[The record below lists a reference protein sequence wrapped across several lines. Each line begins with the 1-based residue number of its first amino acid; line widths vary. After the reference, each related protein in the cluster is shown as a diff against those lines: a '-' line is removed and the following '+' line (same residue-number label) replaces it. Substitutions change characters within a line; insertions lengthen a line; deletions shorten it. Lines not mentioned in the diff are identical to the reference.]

1 MRTQRHFMAA
11 ALLALAAGLT
21 TACTEKASTTPEA
34 PQLAIVSGSAMS
46 VTPATASVAV
56 AASTQLTATLRNR
69 RGRLVSG
76 IQPLWL
82 AQDSA
87 IAGVSQTG
95 VVTGRKAGTV
105 LVSATYYGVSAAMS
119 ITVTGAAT
127 TPPVVTPP
135 PTPTP
140 TPPPVG
146 TSGRWVSGYY
156 AGYQRGLYPETAID
170 FSLLTHIIVVGIEP
184 TGNGGV
190 STDFFVDAVNGPAMA
205 RTIATRAH
213 AAGRKA
219 LLMLGGSGYRDAL
232 AASASSGTIATFV
245 TNLISTMT
253 SLGYDGIDV
262 DWEPIS
268 TADQPAV
275 LDLLKR
281 LRAAKPDIILTLP
294 GPWNGP
300 LTSWYASA
308 AAQLDQLNMMS
319 YGMSGNWGGWS
330 SWHEAAVT
338 GESSVHPS
346 SLAASLKLYQNAG
359 VPLSKIGVGIGY
371 YGSCW
376 RNVNAMGVPLGAGQD
391 IVADDNTMS
400 YTNIMSQY
408 YNAASYKWD
417 ATAKEG
423 YLAFSSL
430 TGPAQCS
437 MVSFNDP
444 QGVTEKGNFVRAN
457 GLGGAILW
465 TINQGYLPNA
475 AIGSRDPLTKAAY
488 TAIAP

>member
-1 MRTQRHFMAA
+1 
-11 ALLALAAGLT
+11 
-21 TACTEKASTTPEA
+21 
-34 PQLAIVSGSAMS
+34 MS

-190 STDFFVDAVNGPAMA
+190 SSDFFVDPTN
-205 RTIATRAH
+205 
-213 AAGRKA
+213 
-219 LLMLGGSGYRDAL
+219 
-232 AASASSGTIATFV
+232 AS
-245 TNLISTMT
+245 
-253 SLGYDGIDV
+253 
-262 DWEPIS
+262 
-268 TADQPAV
+268 
-275 LDLLKR
+275 K
-281 LRAAKPDIILTLP
+281 
-294 GPWNGP
+294 
-300 LTSWYASA
+300 
-308 AAQLDQLNMMS
+308 
-319 YGMSGNWGGWS
+319 
-330 SWHEAAVT
+330 T
-338 GESSVHPS
+338 G
-346 SLAASLKLYQNAG
+346 
-359 VPLSKIGVGIGY
+359 
-371 YGSCW
+371 
-376 RNVNAMGVPLGAGQD
+376 
-391 IVADDNTMS
+391 
-400 YTNIMSQY
+400 
-408 YNAASYKWD
+408 
-417 ATAKEG
+417 
-423 YLAFSSL
+423 
-430 TGPAQCS
+430 
-437 MVSFNDP
+437 
-444 QGVTEKGNFVRAN
+444 
-457 GLGGAILW
+457 
-465 TINQGYLPNA
+465 
-475 AIGSRDPLTKAAY
+475 
-488 TAIAP
+488 